1 MTTSTPTTPDRGEK
15 KKVKSVAVRTS
26 PRNLA
31 AKSNKRVVGAG
42 KTKVSKKI
50 VTRKV
55 KPNLGCAG
63 GSKKNSTKKKTK
75 TVTTPPVEEVQEDDD
90 DNDEEDLE
98 AGVDDDDNDDD
109 DEFHVEDCNREDEDN
124 SADSAPDPIVE
135 SEGDEDDSSDDE
147 EIPIT
152 SDHRGTKTSFS
163 KLNVEKMNSRMNYG
177 GGGKGGGLAKK
188 PRLLRVGD
196 PTDCQT
202 ASKSAIPSEL
212 SGVDLDQMHL
222 FVHAYT
228 RKESARYRE
237 PHVTTHVS
245 SYVKNVMF
253 RKIKF
258 VNSEVM
264 IQRAMNSLF
273 KFENVK
279 EHKKLHFHRVYETVF
294 NDALNTKRSAC
305 EQAGGKIVKE
315 ALQSMGP
322 DRSLFTVEELC
333 KLRRSTTEREIHAFY
348 WFFSTFLECV
358 CGKKAWGSAKYNNL
372 VSKASLSGAT
382 AGKKEN
388 TAILL
393 SKFALNDGTH
403 NQVKLSL

>member
-15 KKVKSVAVRTS
+15 KKVKSVAVRSS

-31 AKSNKRVVGAG
+31 AKSNKRVVGTG

-55 KPNLGCAG
+55 KPNLGRAG
-63 GSKKNSTKKKTK
+63 GSKKNSTKRKTK

-90 DNDEEDLE
+90 DDDEEDLE
-98 AGVDDDDNDDD
+98 AGVDDNDNDDE
-109 DEFHVEDCNREDEDN
+109 EFHVEDCNEEDEDD

-135 SEGDEDDSSDDE
+135 SEGDEDDSSDNE
-147 EIPIT
+147 EFPIT
-152 SDHRGTKTSFS
+152 PDHRGSKTAFS
-163 KLNVEKMNSRMNYG
+163 KRNVEKMNSRTMNNG

-188 PRLLRVGD
+188 PRSLRVGD

-202 ASKSAIPSEL
+202 ANKLAIPSES

-222 FVHAYT
+222 LVHAYT

-237 PHVTTHVS
+237 PHVTTRVS

-382 AGKKEN
+382 AGKKGK
-388 TAILL
+388 TLL
-393 SKFALNDGTH
+393 SCFGNL
-403 NQVKLSL
+403 L